1 MAVGKNIPVKESLQD
16 AVHTELWVYISDA
29 VICTD
34 ADFNITGWNRAA
46 EEMYGWR
53 AEEVTGKDLREVTG
67 LEYANDERKDVLD
80 SLYRNNNWRGE
91 VIQRKKDGKRIRGLA
106 SVALVRDAEGEAI
119 GAIVVNRDITQNK
132 RLEES
137 LKKSEK
143 RYRDMLENAPIGM
156 FNTNLKGEILCV
168 NRALA
173 RILGF
178 DSPEDMIHEGVLAWY
193 KDPEKRKIMLA
204 ILKREGKVTDF
215 DVELVSKNGE
225 EKNVLLSAALDGDE
239 ISGTITDTAERKW
252 AKKKINHLN
261 LVLQAIRSVNQLITR
276 ERNRDKLLKG
286 VCDNLIATRGYHNAW
301 IALLDEDG
309 QLVTAAE
316 SGLGKDF
323 EPMLKRL
330 KRGELSSC
338 GRSAMKKSGIE
349 VIDDPFRTCKDCP
362 LSKAYKGRGA
372 MSIRLEHR
380 GKFYG
385 LMSVSTPRDLV
396 TDKEEQ
402 VLFEEVVGDIASALH
417 TLEIEE
423 ERKLLEEELRH
434 SEEKYREM
442 VNQAPDG
449 MTTIDIKGNVT
460 ACNRAF
466 LESTGFTKE
475 EIVGHHFSKLPTLRT
490 RDIPK
495 YLKVFAAL
503 MRGKI
508 PRPLEVTWVDRN
520 GTEHETEVRISPM
533 RKDGKVHAFQTIARD
548 VTDRKRMSRALRE
561 SEEKYRLL
569 VENANEGI
577 VVVQDGLLKFSNPR
591 AAEVTGYTMKE
602 LASKPFK
609 ELIHPEDREMV
620 LARHKRRIK
629 RKDVPDLYTFRVV
642 GKRGNVIWVEIN
654 AVVFRWE
661 GKPATLNL
669 LNDVTARKRAEMK
682 AEREALNLQYL
693 YGTALELT
701 AFPQEDDIYE
711 HIAKRLN
718 EITGNSIILVSSYD
732 ETAGLHEVR
741 SVVGL
746 GKLSRAI
753 TKLIGKD
760 IVGMQFNTLQ
770 ELDEQL
776 GSGELVKL
784 SQGIHELTEG
794 RISKRLSK
802 MFMKMAKIGDIYS
815 IGMERGETVF
825 AHVVI
830 MTRRGT
836 GLKNRKLIET
846 FASQASM
853 VLQRRRMTEELK
865 RSREML
871 VEAQRVAHVGNWNW
885 NMQADELTWSDEI
898 YRIFGLSPREFG
910 ATYEAFLDLVHPED
924 IDLVQRSVDGALNR
938 KKPFSIDHR
947 IVLSSGEVRFV
958 HEEVEVIA
966 NAKGQPV
973 RLLGTVHDITD
984 RKKAE
989 ERIKSSEERFRLVF
1003 EHAPDG
1009 YILTDLNGTT
1019 VDVNRSFV
1027 EMLGFEK
1034 DEWLDQRFGEMGI
1047 LPGGEVRRFAEVLG
1061 PKVEGKETSLAE
1073 STLIRK
1079 DGNHVQ
1085 AEIRWVPITL
1095 GGEKMIL
1102 GIVRDITEA
1111 KKAEQR
1117 LIRSEKLAGIGT
1129 LVSGIAHEVNNPLTG
1144 VTGYAEAILDEDD
1157 PRLIKDHAR
1166 KIVDAAGRA
1175 SEIVRWLSRYSREG
1189 MDLNMIDM
1197 DLNDIIQESLEA
1209 IRITQKPQNI
1219 DIVADLGDIPPV
1231 EGSHHALQQVFI
1243 NLLQNSVDAL
1253 GNGGRIVLSTRAK
1266 GDLVEAEISDTG
1278 IGIPEEQLSQVFDP
1292 FFTTKDVGKG
1302 TGLGLY
1308 VVSMIVKRHRGSIDV
1323 TSSEG
1328 EGTTITLTFPAKNEE
1343 PKDGGQAQ
1351 DDDTGVIQ

>member
-1 MAVGKNIPVKESLQD
+1 MAMGKNIPAGESLQD
-16 AVHTELWVYISDA
+16 AVHAELWEYISDA

-34 ADFNITGWNRAA
+34 ADFIITGWNRAA
-46 EEMYGWR
+46 EEMYGWP
-53 AEEVTGKDLREVTG
+53 AEEVTGKDLRKVTG
-67 LEYANDERKDVLD
+67 LEYSNDERKDVLD

-91 VIQRKKDGKRIRGLA
+91 VIQRTKDGKRIRGSA

-119 GAIVVNRDITQNK
+119 GAIVVSRDITENK
-132 RLEES
+132 RLEEA

-143 RYRDMLENAPIGM
+143 RYRDMLENAPVGM
-156 FNTNLKGEILCV
+156 YNTSLKGEILYV

-178 DSPEDMIHEGVLAWY
+178 DSPEDMIHEGVLARY
-193 KDPEKRKIMLA
+193 KDPEKRKTLLA
-204 ILKREGKVTDF
+204 ILKEEGKVTAF

-225 EKNVLLSAALDGDE
+225 EKNVLLSAVLNGDE
-239 ISGTITDTAERKW
+239 ISGTITDITGHKEAGKR
-252 AKKKINHLN
+252 IRHLN
-261 LVLQAIRSVNQLITR
+261 VVLRAIRSVNQLITR

-286 VCDNLIATRGYHNAW
+286 VCDNLTQTRGYQYAW

-309 QLVTAAE
+309 QLVTAEE
-316 SGLGKDF
+316 SGLGEDF
-323 EPMLKRL
+323 RPMVKRL
-330 KRGELSSC
+330 KRGELTSC

-349 VIDDPFRTCKDCP
+349 VTGDPKSCKDCP
-362 LSKAYKGRGA
+362 LSKTHKGRGA
-372 MSIRLEHR
+372 MTLRLEHR
-380 GKFYG
+380 GKVYG
-385 LMSVSTPRDLV
+385 LMSVSIPRDLV

-402 VLFEEVVGDIASALH
+402 TLFEEVVGDIAFALH
-417 TLEIEE
+417 TLETEE
-423 ERKLLEEELRH
+423 ARKLLEQELRH

-442 VNQAPDG
+442 VDQAPDG
-449 MTTIDIKGNVT
+449 MTTIDRKGKVT

-466 LESTGFTKE
+466 LESTGFTEE
-475 EIVGHHFSKLPTLRT
+475 EIVGQHFSKLPTLRT
-490 RDIPK
+490 RDMPK
-495 YLKVFAAL
+495 YLKVFATL
-503 MRGKI
+503 MRGKT
-508 PRPLEVTWVDRN
+508 PKPLEVTWVDRN
-520 GTEHETEVRISPM
+520 GAEHETEVRISPM
-533 RKDGKVHAFQTIARD
+533 RRDGKVHAFQTIARD

-561 SEEKYRLL
+561 SEEKYKLL

-577 VVVQDGLLKFSNPR
+577 VVVQDGLLKFSNSR
-591 AAEVTGYTMKE
+591 VAEVTGYTMKE
-602 LASKPFK
+602 LASKPFT

-620 LARHKRRIK
+620 LARYKRRIK
-629 RKDVPDLYTFRVV
+629 RKDVPDIYTFRIV
-642 GKRGNVIWVEIN
+642 GKRGNVVWVEIN

-669 LNDVTARKRAEMK
+669 LSDVTARKRAEMK

-701 AFPQEDDIYE
+701 AFPQKDNIYE
-711 HIAKRLN
+711 HIAKRLS
-718 EITGNSIILVSSYD
+718 EMTSNSIILVSSYD
-732 ETAGLHEVR
+732 ETAGLHEIR

-746 GKLSRAI
+746 GKLTRAI
-753 TKLIGKD
+753 TKLIGRD
-760 IVGMQFNTLQ
+760 IVGMQFNTLH

-776 GSGELVKL
+776 GSGEVVKL

-802 MFMKMAKIGDIYS
+802 MFMKTARIGDIYS
-815 IGMERGETVF
+815 IGIERGETIF

-836 GLKNRKLIET
+836 KLKNRRLIET

-853 VLQRRRMTEELK
+853 VLQRRRVTEELK
-865 RSREML
+865 RSKEML

-885 NMQADELTWSDEI
+885 SIQTDELTWSDEI

-924 IDLVQRSVDGALNR
+924 IDLVQRSIDGALNKR
-938 KKPFSIDHR
+938 KPFSIDHR
-947 IVLSSGEVRFV
+947 IVLSSGEVRSV
-958 HEEVEVIA
+958 HEEGEVIA

-973 RLLGTVHDITD
+973 RIIGTVHDITD

-989 ERIKSSEERFRLVF
+989 ERIRSSEERFRLVF

-1009 YILTDLNGTT
+1009 YILTDLDGTT

-1027 EMLGFEK
+1027 EMLGFER
-1034 DEWLDQRFGEMGI
+1034 DEWLGQRFGEMGI
-1047 LPGGEVRRFAEVLG
+1047 LPEGEVRRFAEVLG
-1061 PKVEGKETSLAE
+1061 PKVEGKETSPVE

-1079 DGNHVQ
+1079 DEDRVQ

-1129 LVSGIAHEVNNPLTG
+1129 LVSGIAHEVNNPLAG

-1157 PRLIKDHAR
+1157 PSLIRDHAR

-1175 SEIVRWLSRYSREG
+1175 SEIVRWLSKYSREG
-1189 MDLNMIDM
+1189 MDLSMNDM
-1197 DLNDIIQESLEA
+1197 DLNDVIQESLEA
-1209 IRITQKPQNI
+1209 VRITQKPVNI

-1231 EGSHHALQQVFI
+1231 EGSRQALQQVFV

-1253 GNGGRIVLSTRAK
+1253 ENGGQLVLSTRAK
-1266 GDLVEAEISDTG
+1266 GGRVEAEISDTG
-1278 IGIPEEQLSQVFDP
+1278 IGIPEEQLARVFDP

-1308 VVSMIVKRHRGSIDV
+1308 VVSVIVKRHRGSIDV
-1323 TSSEG
+1323 ASTEG
-1328 EGTTITLTFPAKNEE
+1328 KGTTITLSFPARNEKS
-1343 PKDGGQAQ
+1343 KDGGKPRM
-1351 DDDTGVIQ
+1351 TIQE